1 MSGLATGLACTGD
14 RIATA
19 LAAAPVDRWK
29 TPRESGSLV
38 GANQS
43 TFVTQTILQ
52 RIAGGD
58 QGAVQE
64 CLKSYGGLVWSLAR
78 RMLRNT
84 EDAEDAVQEIF
95 LDVWK
100 NAERF
105 DPGQASETTF
115 IAMIARR
122 RLIDRI
128 RHVQRRI
135 SADSLDDVLAEP
147 SVRSDRT
154 LQTNVE
160 AREAAKAL
168 DQLRPEQRQVLQLS
182 IVQGLSHQEIADAT
196 GMPLGTVKTHARRGI
211 LQVREILGLGEN
223 AGKKEVSV

>member
-1 MSGLATGLACTGD
+1 MSGLALAQFET
-14 RIATA
+14 
-19 LAAAPVDRWK
+19 APVTRHSRDRWIMPPK
-29 TPRESGSLV
+29 SGSLL
-38 GANQS
+38 S
-43 TFVTQTILQ
+43 TSRSSFVTQTILQ

-58 QGAVQE
+58 QAAVQE

-105 DPGQASETTF
+105 DESQASETTF

-135 SADSLDDVLAEP
+135 SADSIEDILAEP
-147 SVRSDRT
+147 STRDDKVM
-154 LQTNVE
+154 QTNVE
-160 AREAAKAL
+160 AREAAKAV
-168 DQLRPEQRQVLQLS
+168 DQLRPEQRQVLQMS
-182 IVQGLSHQEIADAT
+182 IVHGLSHQEIADAT

-211 LQVREILGLGEN
+211 IQVREILGLGDSTG
-223 AGKKEVSV
+223 AREVSV